1 MQYLSA
7 ILSHEIWTWETWKR
21 VNAFPPWQGLFKSAS
36 GPILREQRKINQAP
50 PRDFW

>member
-1 MQYLSA
+1 MQHLSA

-21 VNAFPPWQGLFKSAS
+21 VNASPLYSAS
-36 GPILREQRKINQAP
+36 GLILREQRKINQAP